1 MLAPIVAKN
10 RASPLSIFRRAI
22 ISPRMHSQ
30 DPGAL
35 RAAVPENLVR
45 PPAFEISATP
55 DTRTLH
61 MRKFQ
66 CAIDPTTAPPFRR
79 AHVPIRMIV
88 E

>member
-45 PPAFEISATP
+45 PPALKISATP
-55 DTRTLH
+55 NR
-61 MRKFQ
+61 
-66 CAIDPTTAPPFRR
+66 
-79 AHVPIRMIV
+79 HVFNV
-88 E
+88 GKG